1 MIFREWCGLRT
12 EDDGTEMS
20 DDHIAS
26 KLGAFVA
33 KRLKHMENFDKTTR
47 ISQIRRY

>member
-1 MIFREWCGLRT
+1 LRT